1 MSPPQLQF
9 IDLSTRDPEG
19 AEKAFVSAE
28 LAARVP
34 PDDSTRYRDS
44 AKVVRLHPLPRPVA
58 IGAEAARWHLLLG
71 SLSARVA
78 EGSVPA
84 AQRETLLSI
93 WERAHSRQPTL
104 RRPAV
109 GFSSDGTLQLSWA
122 FKDAPAKTLTIEIL
136 RDGGV
141 EWFFRDNMIGR
152 TEGSGEESEREL
164 PESAIELLAANFLR

>member
-9 IDLSTRDPEG
+9 IDLSTRDPQG

-28 LAARVP
+28 LAAQVP
-34 PDDSTRYRDS
+34 SDSSTRYRDS
-44 AKVVRLHPLPRPVA
+44 AKVVRLHALPRPVA
-58 IGAEAARWHLLLG
+58 IGAEAARWQLFLG
-71 SLSARVA
+71 SLTARVV

-84 AQRETLLSI
+84 VQRDTLLSI
-93 WERAHSRQPTL
+93 WERARSRQPAL

-109 GFSSDGTLQLSWA
+109 GFSTDGSLQASWS
-122 FKDAPAKTLTIEIL
+122 FKDSPKTLTIEIL

-152 TEGSGEESEREL
+152 TEGSGEEPEREL
-164 PESAIELLAANFLR
+164 PDSAIELLSANFLR